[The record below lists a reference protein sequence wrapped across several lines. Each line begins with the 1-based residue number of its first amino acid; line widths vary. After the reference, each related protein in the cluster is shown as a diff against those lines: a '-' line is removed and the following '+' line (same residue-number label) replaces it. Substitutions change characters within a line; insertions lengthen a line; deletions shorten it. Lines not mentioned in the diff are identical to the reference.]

1 MEQTARGH
9 GSFSRTAGAFRRDHP
24 ACDVDPA
31 KKKSNYGYEDLVEC
45 AHGRLFGP
53 GNARLPLPPLLMLD
67 RITQITDKGGKYG
80 KGELIAEQD
89 IKPNLWFFKYH
100 FESDPIMPGAFG
112 LDAMWQLLGFF
123 LGWTGA
129 PGAGRALG
137 VGEVRFS
144 GQILP
149 TVKKLIYHLDIKRVV
164 ARQVVLGIADGT
176 VTADGQL
183 TYEAKDM
190 RVGLFASPPK
200 LA

>member
-1 MEQTARGH
+1 M
-9 GSFSRTAGAFRRDHP
+9 
-24 ACDVDPA
+24 DPT
-31 KKKSNYGYEDLVEC
+31 KKKNSFGYEDLLEC

-67 RITQITDKGGKYG
+67 RIVRITDKGGKYG

-89 IKPNLWFFKYH
+89 IKPDLWFFKYH

-149 TVKKLIYHLDIKRVV
+149 TVKKLVYHLDIKRVV

-190 RVGLFASPPK
+190 RVGLFAAAPK
-200 LA
+200 AE

>member
-1 MEQTARGH
+1 MRDQT
-9 GSFSRTAGAFRRDHP
+9 
-24 ACDVDPA
+24 ACDVDST
-31 KKKSNYGYEDLVEC
+31 KKKNNYGYEDLLEC
-45 AHGRLFGP
+45 AHGRIFGP

-67 RITQITDKGGKYG
+67 RIVQITDKGGKYG

-89 IKPNLWFFKYH
+89 IKPDLWFFKYH

-149 TVKKLIYHLDIKRVV
+149 TVKKLVYHLNIRRVV

-190 RVGLFASPPK
+190 RVGLFAAAPK
-200 LA
+200 PE